1 MKWVIRIIGILI
13 GLAAI
18 LGGLCTYSVSSTYGG
33 GGIEEGVGILIL
45 IAGVIL
51 IIVVLLPWKRI
62 LNL

>member
-33 GGIEEGVGILIL
+33 GIEEGVGILIL